1 MGLILEVDN
10 YQGLEVLEIDIL
22 EATRGKTEYILNKEN
37 PIKVELHPNDFKQ
50 VEKDLKAFASYEGI
64 RHESEIMS
72 NKWQLGDVYVVFAMR
87 KISTDSYS
95 SNGTIRN

>member
-72 NKWQLGDVYVVFAMR
+72 NKWQLGDVYVVFVMR
-87 KISTDSYS
+87 KISKDSYS